1 MIIVGALM
9 EIVLPMMQ
17 YLIWMGAI
25 AGIMIFAVEA
35 VVGSAFWA
43 FAHVRAD
50 GQELVNQQQA
60 YGYSILMN
68 AIFRPLLT
76 VVGLVFSSVIMAVLA
91 QFVDATFAMAFSN
104 SGVGS
109 IYDPVSII
117 TIFMLL
123 LYVHYQVAV
132 RSLSVITILPDAIL
146 RWIGSGTESSSYGAL
161 KGEEMGTGF
170 HGAFLS
176 TGKNSLAF
184 RGPPDKN
191 TGGGQQ
197 KPGGTTPS
205 TGGNTPAGGETPPP
219 DGGGAGGGE

>member
-1 MIIVGALM
+1 
-9 EIVLPMMQ
+9 
-17 YLIWMGAI
+17 
-25 AGIMIFAVEA
+25 
-35 VVGSAFWA
+35 
-43 FAHVRAD
+43 
-50 GQELVNQQQA
+50 VNQQQA

-68 AIFRPLLT
+68 AIFRRLLT

-91 QFVDATFAMAFSN
+91 QFVDASFAMAFST

-109 IYDPVSII
+109 IYDPVSMI

-161 KGEEMGTGF
+161 RGEEMGTGF

-176 TGKNSLAF
+176 QGRSSLAF
-184 RGPPDKN
+184 RGPPDKD
-191 TGGGQQ
+191 TDGEQQ
-197 KPGGTTPS
+197 KPGGTNPS
-205 TGGNTPAGGETPPP
+205 TGGNTPAGGKTPPP
-219 DGGGAGGGE
+219 GGAGAGGGE

>member
-176 TGKNSLAF
+176 TGRNSLAF

-205 TGGNTPAGGETPPP
+205 TGGNTPAGG
-219 DGGGAGGGE
+219 GAGAGGGE